1 MKRGWLAALASLLVS
16 SAAFAE
22 QERPSTS
29 PGALTLEDVT
39 RSVETSFPLLRA
51 AERDRAIA
59 AADVLSAEG
68 GFDPAVRVRAT
79 TIPLGGY
86 PNERFDVAFEQP
98 TSAWGT
104 RFFGGWRY
112 GQGSFA
118 PYDGKLETAEYG
130 EGRIGAQVPLWRDG
144 PIDRRRAAVQKA
156 EIGSTA
162 ARLSVT
168 EQKLL
173 MVRAASTRYWDW
185 VAAGRRLA
193 VARDL
198 LAMATTRDAQ
208 LAARVD
214 SGDLPAYE
222 RGENL
227 RVMHQREAQVTA
239 AERALDAAAIELSL
253 YLRNDSG
260 VSVVPSR
267 NRLPSAI
274 PTVSATLRP
283 ALAGGADA
291 PERIALAQRPEPKRL
306 EAMVDQARVDLRFA
320 ENQKKPGVDLF
331 VMGSK
336 DLGRGPP
343 KITPAELEITIL
355 VEIPLFNRVQEGRRR
370 AAEAQIQKLSDQ
382 AQFARDRIV
391 AEVADATSAIERAR
405 ERVLAVRREVEAART
420 LVSSERERFDLGEST
435 LLMVNLRE
443 QAFAEA
449 ELREVDAIADQ
460 HRGVAALRAAL
471 GQSSP

>member
-1 MKRGWLAALASLLVS
+1 MTRGLRVFRNAVLALLLVS
-16 SAAFAE
+16 SGAFAE
-22 QERPSTS
+22 QERPASLD
-29 PGALTLEDVT
+29 ALSLEDVT
-39 RSVETSFPLLRA
+39 RSVETRFPLLQA
-51 AERDRAIA
+51 AERDRALA

-68 GFDPAVRVRAT
+68 GFDPAVKMRAT
-79 TIPLGGY
+79 TIPFGGY

-98 TSAWGT
+98 TAAWGT

-156 EIGSTA
+156 EIGTSA
-162 ARLSVT
+162 ARLSIA

-173 MVRAASTRYWDW
+173 MVRAASMKYWDW

-198 LAMATTRDAQ
+198 LTMATTRDAQ
-208 LAARVD
+208 IKTRVD
-214 SGDLPAYE
+214 RGDLPAYE

-239 AERALDAAAIELSL
+239 AERALDSVAIELSL
-253 YLRNDSG
+253 YLRTDG
-260 VSVVPSR
+260 GATIIPSR
-267 NRLPSAI
+267 DRLPGAL

-283 ALAGGADA
+283 VGSGAN
-291 PERIALAQRPEPKRL
+291 ESLALAQRPEPKRL
-306 EAMVDQARVDLRFA
+306 EAMVDQARVDLRYA
-320 ENQKKPGVDLF
+320 ENQKKPGIDLF

-336 DLGRGPP
+336 DMGRGPP
-343 KITPAELEITIL
+343 KITPAELEITVL

-382 AQFARDRIV
+382 ARFARDRVV
-391 AEVADATSAIERAR
+391 AEVADATNAIDRAR
-405 ERVLAVRREVEAART
+405 ERAAAVRREVEVART
-420 LVSSERERFDLGEST
+420 LIDAERERFELGDST

-443 QAFAEA
+443 QAYAEA
-449 ELREVDAIADQ
+449 ELREVDALADQ
-460 HRGVAALRAAL
+460 HRGVAALRAAV
-471 GQSSP
+471 GQAGP